1 LEYGCHSFYFV
12 RSQFFLT
19 FDIRRL
25 AGYPPFGDDSF
36 EDIKK
41 GEFTFDDDPWADI
54 SKQGKKVSN
63 HVFLR
68 FEAKDLISKL
78 LTVNP
83 SKRFTVAQIF
93 AHPWMKVRRFL
104 INLAYLRKGYF

>member
-1 LEYGCHSFYFV
+1 M
-12 RSQFFLT
+12 
-19 FDIRRL
+19 

-41 GEFTFDDDPWADI
+41 GEFVFDDDPWDNI
-54 SKQGKKVSN
+54 SKN
-63 HVFLR
+63 
-68 FEAKDLISKL
+68 AKDLITKL

-93 AHPWMKVRRFL
+93 AHPWMKVKDKENRSLLEREFL
-104 INLAYLRKGYF
+104 EHKEKKMWIRM